1 MDDSFDDDGVMTVP
15 LLREF
20 ARIGKRVRET
30 GRVRIALR
38 TETAEERVA
47 QTLRR
52 DAVEVERVPVGRE
65 LAPGE
70 PIPVPR
76 HDPDGTYVVPVLEE
90 VLVVERRLVLREE
103 VRLRPSA
110 TEEVVEHTVTLR
122 RQRAEVSRDP
132 A

>member
-1 MDDSFDDDGVMTVP
+1 MADSFDDDGAMTVP

-20 ARIGKRVRET
+20 PRIGKRLRET
-30 GRVRIALR
+30 GRVRVTLR
-38 TETAEERVA
+38 TETEEERVA
-47 QTLRR
+47 QSLRR
-52 DAVEVERVPVGRE
+52 DVVEVERVTVGRE
-65 LAPGE
+65 LAPGD
-70 PIPVPR
+70 PIPVAR
-76 HDPDGTYVVPVLEE
+76 HEPDGTYVVPVLEE

-103 VRLRPSA
+103 IRLRPRA